1 MHTQRKGS
9 ASHSKPVS
17 SNVLIYLASR
27 IHSLIYLVCTYLTAR
42 TMMTPLLSRS
52 LCRRWLLTPPFSRSP
67 PATEPSLP
75 ARIAPHRTA
84 SHASSGLPPWRA
96 GGWMAE
102 LDLEEGRRDDRC
114 LLPRM
119 HVCTTRSPRHSCRY
133 GVVLW
138 YSVDRGE
145 KRCALPY
152 RTVPNNGKS
161 ADRADGM
168 GFTCLRISPKTRDH
182 SFAVRI
188 LFCHGA

>member
-42 TMMTPLLSRS
+42 TMMTPPSLSQ
-52 LCRRWLLTPPFSRSP
+52 
-67 PATEPSLP
+67 SLP
-75 ARIAPHRTA
+75 ALAAHSPLLPLTTSHRTLSPGAHRIAP
-84 SHASSGLPPWRA
+84 HASSGLPPWRA
-96 GGWMAE
+96 GGWMTE

-119 HVCTTRSPRHSCRY
+119 HVCTSRSPRHSCRCCAC
-133 GVVLW
+133 VVVFGG
-138 YSVDRGE
+138 SGGE
-145 KRCALPY
+145 RCALPY
-152 RTVPNNGKS
+152 CTVPNNGKS